1 MQKITPF
8 LWFDNQAQEA
18 MNFYLSIFKNSKV
31 ISVAPYEEEDPEVRE
46 TPMTLKFQIEGQ
58 EFIALNGGPEFKFTP
73 AISFVINCEN
83 QEEIDYY
90 WEKLSENGEEQG
102 PGWIKDKYGISWQ
115 VIPTALEEMMIDE
128 DKEKS
133 NRVMATMM
141 QMAKIDVNKLK
152 QAYNGEL

>member
-8 LWFDNQAQEA
+8 LWFDNQAREA

-31 ISVAPYEEEDPEVRE
+31 ISIAPYEEEDPEVKE

-90 WEKLSENGEEQG
+90 WEKLSEDGEEQG

-115 VIPTALEEMMIDE
+115 VIPTALEEMMVDE
-128 DKEKS
+128 DREKS
-133 NRVMATMM
+133 NRVMATML